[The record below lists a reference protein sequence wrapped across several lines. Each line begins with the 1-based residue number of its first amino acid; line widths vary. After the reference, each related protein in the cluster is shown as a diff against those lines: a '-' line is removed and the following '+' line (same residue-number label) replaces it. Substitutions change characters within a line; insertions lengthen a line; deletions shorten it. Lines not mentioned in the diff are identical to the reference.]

1 MTFGTFT
8 SLLTTEWASHIHR
21 KCHCSLQLVI
31 EYDIS
36 APHFGRFSYFSG
48 MADSTSSSS
57 GSERHGSPL
66 AARTGPKCSRTF
78 VWLRELPKAIPR
90 GRPWDELNREGRVK
104 EIEFGKKFTERH
116 MRDKIKENFPELAE
130 ADFTR

>member
-1 MTFGTFT
+1 M
-8 SLLTTEWASHIHR
+8 
-21 KCHCSLQLVI
+21 
-31 EYDIS
+31 
-36 APHFGRFSYFSG
+36 HFGRFSYLSA
-48 MADSTSSSS
+48 MAESSSS
-57 GSERHGSPL
+57 SDSERHGSPP